1 MIPIGRLKQNLQFNK
16 NFGDLVE
23 VMKLTATL
31 QFNQFRLKK
40 EPAEGFTRLLEDVF
54 GVLLSLKE
62 KNDLLTP
69 KEELP
74 SLLILISSE
83 EGFLGELNFL
93 LVSKLLSAKRQLDEI
108 ACVGA
113 QGANY
118 LRDIRLD
125 FSFFDSPGEKFDPE
139 QLAKLSAFVATKY
152 LKRQIGA
159 VFVVYPRFIS
169 ITLQQAEIEEL
180 LPLSKDFSAGSISI
194 PQILVEPDLES
205 VIEGWVKSW
214 LGFRFFQIFWSSRL
228 AELAARI
235 MHLEG
240 SVQEM
245 TKINNHL
252 RMEYFK
258 YLHGLSDRSI
268 RELTAARLLEKE
280 S

>member
-1 MIPIGRLKQNLQFNK
+1 M
-16 NFGDLVE
+16 
-23 VMKLTATL
+23 
-31 QFNQFRLKK
+31 
-40 EPAEGFTRLLEDVF
+40 
-54 GVLLSLKE
+54 
-62 KNDLLTP
+62 
-69 KEELP
+69 EE
-74 SLLILISSE
+74 
-83 EGFLGELNFL
+83 N
-93 LVSKLLSAKRQLDEI
+93 LVSPRPVAVRVLVKHGPPLQRTQVQRATRGDHGGADIPGAEHVDRRAGLAVETVKLAD
-108 ACVGA
+108 A
-113 QGANY
+113 
-118 LRDIRLD
+118 
-125 FSFFDSPGEKFDPE
+125 
-139 QLAKLSAFVATKY
+139 LAHPAV
-152 LKRQIGA
+152 A

>member
-1 MIPIGRLKQNLQFNK
+1 MIPVGRLKQNLQFNK

-40 EPAEGFTRLLEDVF
+40 EPSEDFIHLLEDVF
-54 GVLLSLKE
+54 GVLLSLEE
-62 KNDLLTP
+62 KNDLLFP
-69 KEELP
+69 KNELP

-93 LVSKLLSAKRQLDEI
+93 LTSKLLGAKRQFDEI

-125 FSFFDSPGEKFDPE
+125 FSFFDSPGEKFEPE
-139 QLAKLSAFVATKY
+139 KLAKLSAFVASKY
-152 LKRQIGA
+152 LKRQVGS
-159 VFVVYPRFIS
+159 VFVIYPRFMS
-169 ITLQQAEIEEL
+169 ITLQQAEMEEL
-180 LPLSKDFSAGSISI
+180 LPLSKDFSAENKPI
-194 PQILVEPDLES
+194 QQLLVEPDLES
-205 VIEGWVKSW
+205 VIEGWVRSW
-214 LGFRFFQIFWSSRL
+214 LSFKFFQIFWSSRL

-245 TKINNHL
+245 MKLNNHL

-280 S
+280 R

>member
-40 EPAEGFTRLLEDVF
+40 EPTEDFLHLLEDVF

-62 KNDLLTP
+62 KNDLLISRDA
-69 KEELP
+69 LP
-74 SLLILISSE
+74 ALFILISSE

-93 LVSKLLSAKRQLDEI
+93 LTSRLLGARRPQYEI

-125 FSFFDSPGEKFDPE
+125 FSFFDSPGEKFDPG
-139 QLAKLSAFVATKY
+139 QLSKLSGFIAEKY
-152 LKRQIGA
+152 LKRQVGA
-159 VFVVYPRFIS
+159 VFVVYPRFMS
-169 ITLQQAEIEEL
+169 ITLQQAELEGL
-180 LPLSKDFSAGSISI
+180 LPLPKDFSAHSAAI
-194 PQILVEPDLES
+194 PQLLVEPDIES
-205 VIEGWVKSW
+205 VIEGWVRSW
-214 LGFRFFQIFWSSRL
+214 LGFKLFQIFWSSRL

-245 TKINNHL
+245 TKLNNHL

-280 S
+280 R

>member
-40 EPAEGFTRLLEDVF
+40 EPTEDFLHLLEDIF

-62 KNDLLTP
+62 QNDLLVP
-69 KEELP
+69 RDQLP

-93 LVSKLLSAKRQLDEI
+93 LTSRLLGARRPQDEI
-108 ACVGA
+108 VCVGQ

-125 FSFFDSPGEKFDPE
+125 FTFFDSPGEKFDPA
-139 QLAKLSAFVATKY
+139 QLAKLNAFIAAKY
-152 LKRQIGA
+152 LKRQVGA
-159 VFVVYPRFIS
+159 VFVVYPRFMS

-180 LPLSKDFSAGSISI
+180 LPLPKDFSARSNAIAQLLI
-194 PQILVEPDLES
+194 EPDIES

-214 LGFRFFQIFWSSRL
+214 LGFKLFQIFWSSRL

-245 TKINNHL
+245 AKLNNHL

-280 S
+280 R